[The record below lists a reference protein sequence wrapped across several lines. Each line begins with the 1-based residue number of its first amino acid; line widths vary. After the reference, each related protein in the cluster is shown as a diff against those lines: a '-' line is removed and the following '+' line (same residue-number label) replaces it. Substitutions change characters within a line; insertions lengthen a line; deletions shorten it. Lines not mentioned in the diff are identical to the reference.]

1 MFYIFVKYNQQLCK
15 ENKKSWIKQN
25 YLKFNKKIIN
35 KKFKTE
41 RKIYQHRYYLKL
53 FNFLLL

>member
-1 MFYIFVKYNQQLCK
+1 MFYIFIKYNQQLWK

-25 YLKFNKKIIN
+25 YLNFNKKIIN
-35 KKFKTE
+35 KKFKKE

-53 FNFLLL
+53 FIFLLL